1 MELSAALSELD
12 VAAPADRSG
21 GRRRAVVAR
30 RVLGAVVLVLAGV
43 LMAALGAHKLA
54 RSDSD
59 RARLASHLVS
69 ADVASSLK
77 LAILHEEDLT
87 ASTSAFVAGN
97 PNASAADFDRWIEA
111 MHAMHRYPELQNIGL
126 VRLVPASRLKAF
138 EAHMAAHPL
147 RPLGPRSEAPKGSL
161 AILPQG
167 NRAFY
172 CLAVTGLARNAAS
185 YLPAGLDYC
194 ALIKTMITARDS
206 GLAGYAPLIES
217 GTTALGVETPVY
229 RGGVTPSTLAARRRA
244 FVGWL
249 GERLEPKIVMER
261 ALDGHRDVAVAVR
274 FDSRFSHV
282 KFANGSAPSGAQS
295 TQIPLLIGREAGLTS
310 SREGWSLQSYTA
322 KINGGI
328 LSDHNAL
335 ALLIGGILL
344 SALLGLLVLV
354 LATGRMRA
362 LSLVR
367 AKTRELSEK
376 NRALSYQALHDAL
389 TELPNR
395 ALVLD
400 RAERMLARAA
410 RDPHIVAGALF
421 VDIDNFKD
429 VNDSL
434 GHAAGD
440 QLLKVVGQRLASTVR
455 DQDTVGRLGGDEFVV
470 LVESSV
476 DDAAYDVL
484 AERMTASLR
493 EPVDLKDGRKA
504 ISITASI
511 GVAAG
516 QFTTADELLHDADL
530 ALYSAK
536 TKGKNRYTLF
546 NADSPTNTDQ
556 DADATTSIGV

>member
-1 MELSAALSELD
+1 M
-12 VAAPADRSG
+12 
-21 GRRRAVVAR
+21 VV
-30 RVLGAVVLVLAGV
+30 VLGTVVLVLAGV
-43 LMAALGAHKLA
+43 FTAALSAHKVA

-59 RARLASHLVS
+59 RSRLAAHVVS
-69 ADVASSLK
+69 ADIASGLK

-87 ASTSAFVAGN
+87 ASASAFVAGN
-97 PNASAADFDRWIEA
+97 PNASPADFDRWIEA

-126 VRLVPASRLKAF
+126 VTLVPASRLKAF

-147 RPLGPRSEAPKGSL
+147 RPLGPHSETPKGSL
-161 AILPQG
+161 VIIPQG
-167 NRAFY
+167 NRRFY

-206 GLAGYAPLIES
+206 GLPGYAPLVGS
-217 GTTALGVETPVY
+217 GATALGVETPVY
-229 RGGVTPSTLAARRRA
+229 RGGMTPSTVAARRRA
-244 FVGWL
+244 FLGWL

-261 ALDGHRDVAVAVR
+261 ALDGHRDVAAALR
-274 FDSRFSHV
+274 YDSGFSHV
-282 KFANGSAPSGAQS
+282 KFATGSASSGAQS
-295 TQIPLLIGREAGLTS
+295 TQIPLLVGREAGLTS

-322 KINGGI
+322 KTKGGI
-328 LSDHNAL
+328 LNDRNAL
-335 ALLIGGILL
+335 ALLIGGTILSTL
-344 SALLGLLVLV
+344 LALLVMV

-376 NRALSYQALHDAL
+376 NRALSHQALHDAL

-395 ALVLD
+395 TLVLD

-421 VDIDNFKD
+421 IDIDNFKQ
-429 VNDSL
+429 VNDSF

-440 QLLKVVGQRLASTVR
+440 QLLKIVGQRLVSTVR

-484 AERMTASLR
+484 AERMTESLR
-493 EPVDLKDGRKA
+493 EPVDLEDGPTA
-504 ISITASI
+504 FSVTASI
-511 GVAAG
+511 GIAAG
-516 QFTTADELLHDADL
+516 QFKTADDLLRDADR

-536 TKGKNRYTLF
+536 TKGKDRYSLF
-546 NADSPTNTDQ
+546 KPDGHTNTDRA
-556 DADATTSIGV
+556 ADAAGSAVLGVGGEL

>member
-1 MELSAALSELD
+1 
-12 VAAPADRSG
+12 
-21 GRRRAVVAR
+21 
-30 RVLGAVVLVLAGV
+30 
-43 LMAALGAHKLA
+43 
-54 RSDSD
+54 
-59 RARLASHLVS
+59 
-69 ADVASSLK
+69 
-77 LAILHEEDLT
+77 
-87 ASTSAFVAGN
+87 
-97 PNASAADFDRWIEA
+97 

-126 VRLVPASRLKAF
+126 VTLVPASRLAAF
-138 EAHMAAHPL
+138 EAQMAAHPL
-147 RPLGPRSEAPKGSL
+147 RPLGPHSEAPKGSL
-161 AILPQG
+161 VILPQG

-194 ALIKTMITARDS
+194 ALIKAMITARDS
-206 GLAGYAPLIES
+206 GLAGYAPLVES

-229 RGGVTPSTLAARRRA
+229 RGGVTPSTVAARRRA
-244 FVGWL
+244 FLGWL

-261 ALDGHRDVAVAVR
+261 ALNGHPHVAVAVR
-274 FDSRFSHV
+274 YDSRFSHV

-295 TQIPLLIGREAGLTS
+295 TQIPLLVGREAGLTS
-310 SREGWSLQSYTA
+310 SREGWSLESYTA

-328 LSDHNAL
+328 LSDRNAL
-335 ALLIGGILL
+335 ALLIGGSLL

-367 AKTRELSEK
+367 VKTRELSEK
-376 NRALSYQALHDAL
+376 NRALSYQALHDGL

-400 RAERMLARAA
+400 RTERMLARAA

-421 VDIDNFKD
+421 VDIDNFKH

-440 QLLKVVGQRLASTVR
+440 QLLKVVGQRLLSTVR

-470 LVESSV
+470 LVESSLE
-476 DDAAYDVL
+476 DAAYDVL
-484 AERMTASLR
+484 AQRMTESLR
-493 EPVDLKDGRKA
+493 EPVDLKDGPTA
-504 ISITASI
+504 FSVTASI

-516 QFTTADELLHDADL
+516 QFKTADELLRDADR

-536 TKGKNRYTLF
+536 TKGKDRYSLF
-546 NADSPTNTDQ
+546 KADGHTNTDRA
-556 DADATTSIGV
+556 ADATGLGTTSIGTWT

>member
-1 MELSAALSELD
+1 MGA
-12 VAAPADRSG
+12 RSLMG
-21 GRRRAVVAR
+21 I
-30 RVLGAVVLVLAGV
+30 VVLVVLAGILTAV
-43 LMAALGAHKLA
+43 LSAREVAH
-54 RSDSD
+54 SDSD
-59 RARLASHLVS
+59 RARLASHLVA

-87 ASTSAFVAGN
+87 ASASAFVASY
-97 PNASAADFDRWIEA
+97 PNASAATFDRWIES
-111 MHAMHRYPELQNIGL
+111 MHAMHRYPELKNIGL

-138 EAHMAAHPL
+138 EAHMSAHPL
-147 RPLGPRSEAPKGSL
+147 RPFGPQSEAPKGSL
-161 AILPQG
+161 VILPQG
-167 NRAFY
+167 SRPFY

-194 ALIKTMITARDS
+194 AFIKTIITVRDS
-206 GLAGYAPLIES
+206 GLPGYAPLVDS

-229 RGGVTPSTLAARRRA
+229 RGGVTPSTVTARRRA

-249 GERLEPKIVMER
+249 GVRLEPKIVMER
-261 ALDGHRDVAVAVR
+261 ALDGHPNLAVAVR
-274 FDSRFSHV
+274 YDSRFSHV

-295 TQIPLLIGREAGLTS
+295 TQRPLLVGREAGLTS
-310 SREGWSLQSYTA
+310 PQEGWSLQSYSA
-322 KINGGI
+322 NIKGGM
-328 LSDHNAL
+328 LSDRNAL
-335 ALLIGGILL
+335 SLLIGGILL
-344 SALLGLLVLV
+344 SALLGLLVWV

-367 AKTRELSEK
+367 TKTRELADK

-389 TELPNR
+389 TGLPNR

-400 RAERMLARAA
+400 RAERMLARAS

-421 VDIDNFKD
+421 VDIDNFKH

-440 QLLKVVGQRLASTVR
+440 RLLKVVGERLLSTVR
-455 DQDTVGRLGGDEFVV
+455 DQDTVGRLGGDEFIV

-476 DDAAYDVL
+476 DDAAFDVL
-484 AERMTASLR
+484 AERMTASVR
-493 EPVDLKDGRKA
+493 EPIDLKDGRKA
-504 ISITASI
+504 ISITVSI

-516 QFTTADELLHDADL
+516 RFETADELLRDSDL

-536 TKGKNRYTLF
+536 TKGKDRYTLF
-546 NADSPTNTDQ
+546 NAHTYTARSSPKV
-556 DADATTSIGV
+556 GVAVQPP